1 MNEKSKFVTVNTSI
15 FDALDIYS
23 VHRKELTAEDK
34 ERLIT
39 LSEASLERAVNTLNL
54 ISGLLEDRQNL
65 RAEGEELLTLSDDE
79 LTDQIKD
86 AITLQADV
94 IKHCLGVNQVVSG
107 RYILTR

>member
-39 LSEASLERAVNTLNL
+39 LSEASLERAVSTLNL

-65 RAEGEELLTLSDDE
+65 RAEGEGLLTLSDDE

-94 IKHCLGVNQVVSG
+94 IKPCLGVNQVVSG

>member
-39 LSEASLERAVNTLNL
+39 LSEASLERAVSTLNL

-65 RAEGEELLTLSDDE
+65 RAEGDELLMTSDGEITVDVHQS
-79 LTDQIKD
+79 QIF
-86 AITLQADV
+86 
-94 IKHCLGVNQVVSG
+94 LGRS
-107 RYILTR
+107 

>member
-39 LSEASLERAVNTLNL
+39 LSEASLERAVT
-54 ISGLLEDRQNL
+54 
-65 RAEGEELLTLSDDE
+65 
-79 LTDQIKD
+79 
-86 AITLQADV
+86 
-94 IKHCLGVNQVVSG
+94 
-107 RYILTR
+107 